1 MDLSAVSGSN
11 FTIYIGVFVTLV
23 VMGTSTLYDK
33 YKSKDKTLAK
43 TRELKHPQDL
53 NQKIKGFSSK
63 YINNFSEFSKKFSNL
78 IPKKVK
84 KSNLENSEIKPLK
97 STSGIPKIFG
107 TIRSKI
113 SSFSFTLSGKKNK
126 LGSGKSVLQ
135 SNKKVET
142 SKFSGT
148 EKVSS
153 FDIDK
158 MVDSKKDEL
167 DFDDDILNEMSTA
180 GGLKNNNTA
189 LLNADQAFDKNEFD
203 IGFGAMNDESS
214 EDDLLFN
221 TSSEKIAL
229 TDDRDS
235 LMDSLK
241 KDIVVSKANKIDFM
255 SKMQGENLDLK
266 LIKSDLQEVL
276 KRLKKFRDY
285 SNHN

>member
-43 TRELKHPQDL
+43 TMELKHPQDL

-113 SSFSFTLSGKKNK
+113 SSFSFTLSGKKSK
-126 LGSGKSVLQ
+126 RGSGKSVLQ

-142 SKFSGT
+142 SKLRGN
-148 EKVSS
+148 EKASA

-158 MVDSKKDEL
+158 IVDSC
-167 DFDDDILNEMSTA
+167 
-180 GGLKNNNTA
+180 
-189 LLNADQAFDKNEFD
+189 LLYTSDAAD
-203 IGFGAMNDESS
+203 
-214 EDDLLFN
+214 
-221 TSSEKIAL
+221 
-229 TDDRDS
+229 
-235 LMDSLK
+235 
-241 KDIVVSKANKIDFM
+241 
-255 SKMQGENLDLK
+255 
-266 LIKSDLQEVL
+266 
-276 KRLKKFRDY
+276 
-285 SNHN
+285 